1 MWYTY
6 FDPLW
11 WLVIGIGAALGG
23 IATLRVKSTFA
34 RYSQK
39 GTSRGYTGA
48 QVAAA
53 ILRDN
58 YIHDVTIESVP
69 GRLSDHYDPRSKV
82 LRLSEPVYGSQSM
95 AALGVAAHEVGH
107 AIQHARGYVP
117 LKFRS
122 AWVPVASIGT
132 NIGWLVIFLA
142 FMLGGVSTA
151 GGTIAAWV
159 GVALFGTST
168 LFTLITLPVEFDASR
183 RALVSLSEGGY
194 VTAEELTGARKVL
207 SAAAMTYVAAFVS
220 SLLML
225 LSYALRLGLL
235 GGSRND

>member
-1 MWYTY
+1 
-6 FDPLW
+6 
-11 WLVIGIGAALGG
+11 
-23 IATLRVKSTFA
+23 
-34 RYSQK
+34 
-39 GTSRGYTGA
+39 
-48 QVAAA
+48 
-53 ILRDN
+53 
-58 YIHDVTIESVP
+58 
-69 GRLSDHYDPRSKV
+69 
-82 LRLSEPVYGSQSM
+82 M

-225 LSYALRLGLL
+225 LYYALRLGLL